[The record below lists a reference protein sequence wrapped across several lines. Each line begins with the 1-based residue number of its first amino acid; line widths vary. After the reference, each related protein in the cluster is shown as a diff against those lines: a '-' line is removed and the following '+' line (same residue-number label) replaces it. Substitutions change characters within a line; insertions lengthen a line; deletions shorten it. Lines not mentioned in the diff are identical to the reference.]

1 MLVTGNFTGI
11 FNAIKVGILGI
22 GALFTGAAGGA
33 GLSSMIALAFTGPFA
48 VVVQTFTM
56 LFQFATFI
64 FGAVATA
71 ITSPIAWAVALV
83 GTMVLALVWMFY
95 NNIAG
100 VTDLIMETFGLIMV
114 PIYGLWN
121 AFLAFNE
128 AINVAMASIGE
139 RIMAVWEESIKPTFT
154 KFAEGVAV
162 LISWLNW
169 LIAPFVYIYYF
180 IFKVLAPIFAIVLYG
195 AIMIVWYGIEILIR
209 IFMWIIDIILAV
221 FQAVYSLIKII
232 FAVVGAIWD
241 WIDSV
246 LGITDKFKFLMSK
259 LSGPGTGS
267 AFKTLISW
275 VTWAANMF
283 NEFTAVIG
291 TVLDS
296 LGKLSGF
303 LQYDWIGYGA
313 AYLYSEDALDQFIKK
328 NGEAPSM
335 AVEWRKPVVI
345 TETAMAAAVEGLW
358 DDLTGDTVRKPTG
371 DETGLE
377 ALWLTATTMMKSKD
391 AKDQYAASEA
401 SKKEKETMAAR
412 EKKMADAEAAKT
424 ATNLDA
430 ITEQAKRQAVFD
442 AKNPTLPYSD
452 PTNSNNASR
461 RAAPYSVMSQGGAS
475 GRVAAP
481 SGSYINNR
489 SNNTTTNFGPMS
501 TEVNL
506 NATYKPDASVGT
518 TIGAMAGAAIAI
530 NRQNTQSM
538 TQSLIDQNQ
547 ARQNPSAAMGGN
559 Q

>member
-1 MLVTGNFTGI
+1 MLFTGNFAGI
-11 FNAIKVGILGI
+11 FKAVVAGIAGI
-22 GALFTGAAGGA
+22 GALFTGAAGATGI
-33 GLSSMIALAFTGPFA
+33 SSMIALAFTAPFA
-48 VVVQTFTM
+48 VVIETFTM
-56 LFQFATFI
+56 LFTFASFI
-64 FGAVATA
+64 FGAVASA
-71 ITSPIAWAVALV
+71 IVSPIAWAVALV
-83 GTMVLALVWMFY
+83 STMVLALVWMFY

-100 VTDLIMETFGLIMV
+100 VTDLIMDTFGLIMV

-162 LISWLNW
+162 LIGWLNW

-232 FAVVGAIWD
+232 FSIVGAIWD
-241 WIDSV
+241 WIDST
-246 LGITDKFKFLMSK
+246 LGITDSFKKLMSK

-313 AYLYSEDALDQFIKK
+313 AYLYSEDALAKFISE

-335 AVEWRKPVVI
+335 AVEWRKPVVV
-345 TETAMAAAVEGLW
+345 TEKAMAAAVEGLW
-358 DDLTGDTVRKPTG
+358 DDLTGDTVRKPRG

-391 AKDQYAASEA
+391 AKAEYAASEA
-401 SKKEKETMAAR
+401 SKKSSEAMAAKD
-412 EKKMADAEAAKT
+412 KKMADDAAAKT
-424 ATNLDA
+424 AFNLEA
-430 ITEQAKRQAVFD
+430 MTEQAKRQAVFD
-442 AKNPTLPYSD
+442 AKDPKQVKYSD
-452 PTNSNNASR
+452 PSNSANQSSLGGR
-461 RAAPYSVMSQGGAS
+461 SVMSQGGAAPAVQMPVGAYSRNTDSRTQNFAGSSSTVQMNMVYS
-475 GRVAAP
+475 GNANL
-481 SGSYINNR
+481 GSTV
-489 SNNTTTNFGPMS
+489 TT
-501 TEVNL
+501 
-506 NATYKPDASVGT
+506 
-518 TIGAMAGAAIAI
+518 MANAAILA
-530 NRQNTQSM
+530 NRTTQADAAAA
-538 TQSLIDQNQ
+538 QAKLIAVN
-547 ARQNPSAAMGGN
+547 S
-559 Q
+559 